1 MTGIYSIIEEY
12 LVWDIES
19 EMMARSPKNMST
31 GVSPINFRVGKYF
44 RPSTIRTHTF
54 HNTKIVDGHVA
65 LPNNLK
71 YGKMFF

>member
-1 MTGIYSIIEEY
+1 
-12 LVWDIES
+12 
-19 EMMARSPKNMST
+19 MST